1 MKIHLR
7 KVQNGLGKR
16 LHFTSRFIHRDH
28 ATAHKGAIVSGIK
41 SPFELSTLA
50 TINGR
55 ELKSHPGKKNYFA
68 NTALKD
74 QVMEMHP
81 QHLLVSLRA
90 MEVKASGGKS
100 SPNSGRA
107 FDKGGNQT
115 EGYYSQEAISVSNGT
130 SAQRINTISITAFT
144 T

>member
-1 MKIHLR
+1 M
-7 KVQNGLGKR
+7 
-16 LHFTSRFIHRDH
+16 
-28 ATAHKGAIVSGIK
+28 
-41 SPFELSTLA
+41 
-50 TINGR
+50 
-55 ELKSHPGKKNYFA
+55 
-68 NTALKD
+68 LKD

-115 EGYYSQEAISVSNGT
+115 GGYSQQVISVSNGT
-130 SAQRINTISITAFT
+130 SAQRINTISIIAFT

>member
-1 MKIHLR
+1 M
-7 KVQNGLGKR
+7 
-16 LHFTSRFIHRDH
+16 
-28 ATAHKGAIVSGIK
+28 
-41 SPFELSTLA
+41 
-50 TINGR
+50 
-55 ELKSHPGKKNYFA
+55 
-68 NTALKD
+68 LKD

-130 SAQRINTISITAFT
+130 SAQRINTISIIAFT